1 VAGYLPGLWWVVGGG
16 GSSEQETSK
25 KAARRASDNE
35 NFITVKTPSIV
46 SGVRFVANELNH
58 FFLKRPTHVLRNK
71 GTNTMTERVSSESK
85 EEMSDKS
92 RAEILVVDDDAMSR
106 RVLAQ
111 LLTAGGYQCRV
122 SKNGSE
128 ALETV
133 QAEPPSLLLLDF
145 DMPGLNGAEVLK
157 RLRSDRH
164 SAVAQIPTIM
174 LTGHGSE
181 ESEVSCLQAGADD
194 FVTKPVNAA
203 VLRARIETQLRL
215 RSMRRQL
222 ERQNDELEEW
232 RRNLE
237 RDLAAAR
244 LTQQSLIPQKPLALA
259 GWEVATCY
267 RPVIQVGGDIYG
279 WLRMKDGRILFWI
292 ADGTGHGAAAAL
304 LTTLAKL
311 LFHHGNDEQDTPA
324 SVMKAVN
331 HDFRSIFGSSS
342 FMTAMCV
349 AVDPATGSASV
360 VGAGHPPLLV
370 SRHNGKT
377 ESVRS
382 IAPPLGLIEQS
393 EFSET
398 PINLEPGDAFLLY
411 TDGLFSWTKD
421 ERHRSTPQ
429 QLEKMLDHS
438 APTAEA
444 LLKEVL
450 AYAAPDNSV
459 KTSPDDMTVLAV
471 RRMAGQ

>member
-1 VAGYLPGLWWVVGGG
+1 
-16 GSSEQETSK
+16 
-25 KAARRASDNE
+25 
-35 NFITVKTPSIV
+35 
-46 SGVRFVANELNH
+46 
-58 FFLKRPTHVLRNK
+58 
-71 GTNTMTERVSSESK
+71 MTGRVSSESE
-85 EEMSDKS
+85 EEMSDNS

-111 LLTAGGYQCRV
+111 LLTAAGYKCRV
-122 SKNGSE
+122 CKDGSE

-133 QAEPPSLLLLDF
+133 HATPPSLLLLDF
-145 DMPGLNGAEVLK
+145 DMPGLNGAEVLR

-174 LTGHGSE
+174 LTAHGSE

-215 RSMRRQL
+215 RSMRRQV

-244 LTQQSLIPQKPLALA
+244 LTQQSLIPQKPLLLP
-259 GWEVATCY
+259 GWQVATHY

-279 WLRMKDGRILFWI
+279 WFPMKDGRILFWI

-311 LFHHGNDEQDTPA
+311 LFHYGSVEHDTPA
-324 SVMKAVN
+324 RLMEAVN
-331 HDFRSIFGSSS
+331 HDFRGIFGGRS

-349 AVDPATGSASV
+349 AVDPSTGRASI
-360 VGAGHPPLLV
+360 VGAGHPPLLIA
-370 SRHNGKT
+370 RRTGAT
-377 ESVRS
+377 EAIASV
-382 IAPPLGLIEQS
+382 APPLGLVEHP
-393 EFSET
+393 ELTET
-398 PINLEPGDAFLLY
+398 IVDLEPGDTFLLY
-411 TDGLFSWTKD
+411 TDGLFGSSKSKQPGLSPK
-421 ERHRSTPQ
+421 R
-429 QLEKMLDHS
+429 LEKMLDHS
-438 APTAEA
+438 APSAEA
-444 LLKEVL
+444 LLRRILTET
-450 AYAAPDNSV
+450 APS
-459 KTSPDDMTVLAV
+459 KGEQALPDDVAALAV
-471 RRMAGQ
+471 RRTA